1 MAVYSEPIKWAI
13 IIFPFL
19 AFFISGA
26 LLIYEYRK
34 YGSFVW
40 TRAMILY
47 SFVFYL
53 LCAYFLV
60 ILPLPSRA
68 EVAQYTG
75 PTMELR
81 PFHFISGILNETVF
95 SLKDPSTYLPAL
107 KQHAVLEPLFNVLL
121 VLPFW
126 CVFTVLFQMFIFKN
140 SSCEFFIVIIF

>member
-53 LCAYFLV
+53 LCAYTQDQQWNYGL
-60 ILPLPSRA
+60 
-68 EVAQYTG
+68 
-75 PTMELR
+75 
-81 PFHFISGILNETVF
+81 FI
-95 SLKDPSTYLPAL
+95 
-107 KQHAVLEPLFNVLL
+107 
-121 VLPFW
+121 
-126 CVFTVLFQMFIFKN
+126 LFQGF
-140 SSCEFFIVIIF
+140 